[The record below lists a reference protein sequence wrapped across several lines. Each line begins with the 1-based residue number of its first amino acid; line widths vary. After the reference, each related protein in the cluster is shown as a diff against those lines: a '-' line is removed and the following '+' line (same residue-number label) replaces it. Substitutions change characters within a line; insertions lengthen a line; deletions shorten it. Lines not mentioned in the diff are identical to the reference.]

1 MEKSPILENISDFLK
16 REGILSED
24 FGVVADYGAP
34 EIPATQTPPVS
45 VAFEAP
51 VEEPAPENI
60 EDEEPENG
68 DIEINEPVPAN
79 LEQQVKDFIRNNPNL
94 DDARMHKFADLIGV
108 NKHEV
113 EEMTYKLLSQ
123 YLNEPEPPV
132 EEEPEYEEPED
143 TYEEEP
149 EEYNSEEE
157 PSYEDEWNESTD
169 ESLVIEAVGVEKF
182 KKLSPQQKLMLR
194 NKELKKKEQLK
205 QKAQKVKAAAK
216 AKADKLKAK
225 TKVKESVDEDVNEDA
240 YSTGVKIGKNVAA
253 GALLWLIAAGSVGLY
268 LKLKQMKR
276 QNKLLKVKLD
286 KEKDDTAREKIKT
299 QLSLQDAKIEQIEN
313 EIKKKKLKGKM
324 DYEKMTPEEQ
334 AAAKQKAEDFA
345 SKFEKDYKKD

>member
-1 MEKSPILENISDFLK
+1 MEKSPILENISEFLK

-24 FGVVADYGAP
+24 YGVVSDYGAP
-34 EIPATQTPPVS
+34 EIPATQTPPLT

-51 VEEPAPENI
+51 VDEPVSDEEEPAE
-60 EDEEPENG
+60 G
-68 DIEINEPVPAN
+68 DIEINEPAPAN

-94 DDARMHKFADLIGV
+94 DDARMHKFADLIGA

-113 EEMTYKLLSQ
+113 EEMAYKLLSK

-143 TYEEEP
+143 TYEDEP
-149 EEYNSEEE
+149 EDTYEDE
-157 PSYEDEWNESTD
+157 PEDSYEDEWNESTD
-169 ESLVIEAVGVEKF
+169 ESLVIEAVGIEKF

-205 QKAQKVKAAAK
+205 QKAQKIKAAAK

-225 TKVKESVDEDVNEDA
+225 TKVKESIDEEINEDA
-240 YSTGVKIGKNVAA
+240 YSTGIKIGKNIAA
-253 GALLWLIAAGSVGLY
+253 GALLWLIAAGSIGLY

-286 KEKDDTAREKIKT
+286 KEKDDVAREKIKT
-299 QLSLQDAKIEQIEN
+299 QLSIQDAKIEQIEN